1 MIIAFTLAVIA
12 LFLNIMGRRRILKD
26 DTALRGAART
36 AVATCPGAELVF
48 AIIRWDRSR
57 IGAGM
62 CAVSLSLALPFIGE
76 LGVRIRDCPE
86 EGAFFSRLVYV
97 IRTTLKEQTLQ
108 ANSEHR
114 EVNQAHAL
122 TAKRE
127 KLQRIRRYLADWY
140 ALLQFQEGYLC
151 SEIPEQTLEFNLYAA
166 SYHGLLG
173 VSKSEASELARMEA
187 KQGEKITT
195 QDDVGSISNR

>member
-1 MIIAFTLAVIA
+1 MIIALTLAAIA

-48 AIIRWDRSR
+48 AIIRWERSR

-76 LGVRIRDCPE
+76 LGVQIRDCPE
-86 EGAFFSRLVYV
+86 EGAFISRLVYV
-97 IRTTLKEQTLQ
+97 AQTTLTVQALQ
-108 ANSEHR
+108 ANLEHR
-114 EVNQAHAL
+114 EVDMARAL

-127 KLQRIRRYLADWY
+127 KLQRVRRYLVDWY

-195 QDDVGSISNR
+195 PDDVGSISNR